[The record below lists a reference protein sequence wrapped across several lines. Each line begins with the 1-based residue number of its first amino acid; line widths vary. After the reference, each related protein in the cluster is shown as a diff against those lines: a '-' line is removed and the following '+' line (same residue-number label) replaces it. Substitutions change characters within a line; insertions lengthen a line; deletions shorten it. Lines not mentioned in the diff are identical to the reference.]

1 MNINIMDLGEED
13 MLIGYDWLIKH
24 NPAIDWLRKKI
35 LGREPARKVAG
46 IARIYE
52 KDPQKIGVIWIRQV
66 ATTKEGPVPLN
77 IPEEYR
83 TNEFREL
90 FEETEATE
98 LAEHQEWDHE
108 ILIEDGAKLVP
119 GPMYPVAP
127 EHEAELREYIRKNL
141 KKGFIRE
148 SSSQMASPILFVK
161 KPNGKWRLCVDFRR
175 LNSATIKNRYP
186 LPLMTELMD
195 QIQGAKWFTKFDVR
209 EGFYRIRIAKG
220 HEWKTAFKTKYGLFE
235 YTVMPFGLTNAPA
248 TFQSH
253 TWTIYWCIQG
263 TLEEHIELVKKV
275 LRKLKNRKLY
285 LQPEKC
291 EFHTQ
296 ETEFL
301 GFIISTEGVKM
312 NPKKIQTVQE
322 WPIPKTVKDELL
334 PDYSTLTEI
343 TKKDVG
349 FKWEK
354 EHQEAFE
361 RLKQVFLEAPV
372 LEMYD
377 PRRKTRVETDAS
389 DYALGAVLSQQSEDG
404 KWRPVFYHSRKFSGA
419 ELNYDV
425 HDKELLGV
433 VDAFEQWEVYLLGL
447 PHQID
452 VFSDHQNLT
461 SFMTTKKLNRR
472 QVRWAEML
480 SQFDFKIT
488 HRAGSLNGA
497 ADALSRR
504 SDLREE
510 GHKEPHDAV
519 LKQMPD
525 GSLKYNQPELARVAK
540 LGQRVTTLQTQWQQ
554 KAASWQLDP
563 GSASHDDLLRNEKE
577 YRDMIQKDRTYVPPH
592 MRKDLIMELHESPEY
607 GHAGV
612 EEMVRRLAKEFAI
625 PRLRTEV
632 QNILGNCL
640 ACHQNKPKRHKPYGL
655 LQPLTPPQ
663 RPWISVTMDFIVKL
677 PQSLE
682 PGSARLC
689 DTILVIVDRLTKAAK
704 FIPTEESITAEECAY
719 EVTKALISE
728 HGIPEEFIT
737 DRDKLFTSK
746 YWSTFLAKLGV
757 KEAFDKLSPGNR
769 RPDGED
775 KPDIRT
781 VLKDVRQQAAG
792 QLG

>member
-1 MNINIMDLGEED
+1 
-13 MLIGYDWLIKH
+13 
-24 NPAIDWLRKKI
+24 
-35 LGREPARKVAG
+35 
-46 IARIYE
+46 
-52 KDPQKIGVIWIRQV
+52 
-66 ATTKEGPVPLN
+66 
-77 IPEEYR
+77 
-83 TNEFREL
+83 
-90 FEETEATE
+90 
-98 LAEHQEWDHE
+98 
-108 ILIEDGAKLVP
+108 
-119 GPMYPVAP
+119 
-127 EHEAELREYIRKNL
+127 
-141 KKGFIRE
+141 
-148 SSSQMASPILFVK
+148 MASPILFVK

-235 YTVMPFGLTNAPA
+235 YTVMPNLCASILGRYTGVFK
-248 TFQSH
+248 
-253 TWTIYWCIQG
+253 G

-322 WPIPKTVKDELL
+322 WPIPKTVKDVQSFLGFANFYRKFIRN
-334 PDYSTLTEI
+334 YSRITAPLTEI

-563 GSASHDDLLRNEKE
+563 VV
-577 YRDMIQKDRTYVPPH
+577 QVTTTYYETK
-592 MRKDLIMELHESPEY
+592 RS
-607 GHAGV
+607 
-612 EEMVRRLAKEFAI
+612 
-625 PRLRTEV
+625 TE
-632 QNILGNCL
+632 I
-640 ACHQNKPKRHKPYGL
+640 
-655 LQPLTPPQ
+655 
-663 RPWISVTMDFIVKL
+663 
-677 PQSLE
+677 
-682 PGSARLC
+682 
-689 DTILVIVDRLTKAAK
+689 
-704 FIPTEESITAEECAY
+704 
-719 EVTKALISE
+719 
-728 HGIPEEFIT
+728 
-737 DRDKLFTSK
+737 
-746 YWSTFLAKLGV
+746 
-757 KEAFDKLSPGNR
+757 
-769 RPDGED
+769 
-775 KPDIRT
+775 
-781 VLKDVRQQAAG
+781 
-792 QLG
+792 